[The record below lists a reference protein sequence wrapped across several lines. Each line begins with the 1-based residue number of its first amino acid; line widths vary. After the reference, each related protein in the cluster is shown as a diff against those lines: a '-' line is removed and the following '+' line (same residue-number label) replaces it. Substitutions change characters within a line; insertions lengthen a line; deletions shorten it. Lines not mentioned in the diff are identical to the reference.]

1 MTKKIT
7 IFTSLVL
14 VYLMYNYHINKG
26 YPLIAFLVCLT
37 ILAFSISKI
46 YSDSNL
52 KDEENFEETEKNI
65 IKFIT
70 MMVFL
75 NIKLMD
81 FI

>member
-7 IFTSLVL
+7 ILTSLVL
-14 VYLMYNYHINKG
+14 VYIMYNYHINKG

-46 YSDSNL
+46 YSDSHL
-52 KDEENFEETEKNI
+52 KDEENFEETE